1 MCFGG
6 GSRNSSENTETFD
19 SALSILN
26 RFKYGS
32 KITQDKYIDPL
43 GYEYNRSMVS
53 CVNCIFSYGLE
64 KCVLYKDQGYSDA
77 DIKHIMNK
85 LLVHNEQNCDYFLID
100 NFSEGDNED
109 EIARDAVK
117 KIYNKIY

>member
-6 GSRNSSENTETFD
+6 KDNNSNNSNVETFD

-32 KITQDKYIDPL
+32 RITQDNYIDPL
-43 GYEYNRSMVS
+43 GYEYNRTMVS
-53 CVNCIFSYGLE
+53 CGECIFSHGLE
-64 KCVLYKDQGYSDA
+64 KCVLYKENDYSDG
-77 DIKHIMNK
+77 DIKHKMN
-85 LLVHNEQNCDYFLID
+85 LVYKENYCEYFLIQH
-100 NFSEGDNED
+100 FSEGDNED

-117 KIYNKIY
+117 KIFAKVY